1 MGLKADVSRAS
12 TRSLRRPQGSR
23 DLPCAPQTQPAP
35 LRLLSPG
42 HPQSLQE
49 LFKLALFLSNTMKS
63 RAVRLPPPW
72 LRPAAACEACEPLS
86 SPQATTLP
94 SALQCSRAQHL
105 ILLFVSRV
113 ITSLCLIYHLGH
125 HRCVGTGD
133 TAHVCLELSAVP
145 SAHGGLRMCPSR

>member
-1 MGLKADVSRAS
+1 MCPVRA
-12 TRSLRRPQGSR
+12 RGACGGRR
-23 DLPCAPQTQPAP
+23 APGRPGPALCP
-35 LRLLSPG
+35 SDTARPSPLLSPG

-125 HRCVGTGD
+125 HRCAGTGD